1 MSVNSNQ
8 HETVQSH
15 AELLYNDYS
24 VSLARRYVKSQQKTK
39 WVTPSSGYV
48 SSVMVVDG
56 FGWLRLGNT
65 LIELKPGRVL
75 DYETYKLHSNIEFE
89 ASTGNGIVLI
99 ETTSR
104 ILA

>member
-1 MSVNSNQ
+1 MDVNSNQ
-8 HETVQSH
+8 HETAQSH

-39 WVTPSSGYV
+39 WTTPPSGYA

-56 FGWLRLGNT
+56 FGWLRLGST

-75 DYETYKLHSNIEFE
+75 DYEMYKLHSNIEFE
-89 ASTGNGIVLI
+89 ASSGNGIVLV

-104 ILA
+104 ILV